1 MKKYVIVGAGMRG
14 YYMYGKRI
22 SAEEYKKDASIEGI
36 YDVNPV
42 RAREFA
48 KDCGNFPV
56 YDNFDRM
63 LEEVKPDYVIVT
75 TVDCC
80 HHEYIIKA
88 LEAGCDVISEK
99 PMTIDEEKCNAILE
113 AEKRTGKRVRVTFN
127 MRFMPYM
134 QKVKQMVKSGIIG
147 EILSV
152 DLEWHLDTKHGAD
165 YFRRWHRNMEKSGSL
180 LLHKSTHHFDII
192 NWWLDSYPEEVSAF
206 GTRSFY
212 GPTRK
217 ERGTRCLTCRYKS
230 SCEYYWNIEDGGDPF
245 YKRFYLEAE
254 QEDGYIRDSCVF
266 DESISIYDS
275 MAVNVKYQSGA
286 LLSYSLIAHS
296 PYEGWKASINGAKGR
311 LEVGEIYTGH
321 GSEDLC
327 NSVKL
332 YNREG
337 ELITYRIPKLTGSH
351 GGGDDKLI
359 RMLVKEE
366 TRDDL
371 GVLATSMD
379 GAMSLLI
386 GAAANLSIKNKKVV
400 SVQNLLKCL

>member
-22 SAEEYKKDASIEGI
+22 SAEEYKEDASIEGI
-36 YDVNPV
+36 YDINPV

-48 KDCGNFPV
+48 KDCGGFPV

-75 TVDCC
+75 TVDCY

-113 AEKRTGKRVRVTFN
+113 AEKRTGKRVQVTFN

-134 QKVKQMVKSGIIG
+134 QKVKALVKSGIIG
-147 EILSV
+147 RVLSV

-165 YFRRWHRNMEKSGSL
+165 YFRRWHRNIEKSGSL

-206 GTRSFY
+206 GTRNFY

-217 ERGTRCLTCRYKS
+217 ERGTRCLTCQYKDT
-230 SCEYYWNIEDGGDPF
+230 CEYYWNIEDGGDPF
-245 YKRFYLEAE
+245 YKRFYYEAE

-266 DESISIYDS
+266 DESINIYDS
-275 MAVNVKYQSGA
+275 MAVSVKYQSGA

-296 PYEGWKASINGAKGR
+296 PYEGWKATISGEKGR

-321 GSEDLC
+321 GSEDPC
-327 NSVKL
+327 NYIKF

-337 ELITYRIPKLTGSH
+337 ELITYRIPKLKGSH

-366 TRDDL
+366 TKDEL

-386 GAAANLSIKNKKVV
+386 GAAANISIKNKEVV
-400 SVQNLLKCL
+400 SIENLLKCQ